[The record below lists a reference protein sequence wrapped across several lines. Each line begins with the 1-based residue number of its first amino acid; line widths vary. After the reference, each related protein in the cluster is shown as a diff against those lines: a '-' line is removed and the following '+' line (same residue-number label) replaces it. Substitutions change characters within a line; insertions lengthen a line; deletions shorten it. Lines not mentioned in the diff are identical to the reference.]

1 MSPKSKWKLM
11 FNIKVYTLK
20 VKCRILQR
28 LGTAIAYQW
37 ILYISSKLL
46 SPLMW
51 ARHQVTKFLWH
62 GLGHRAENTR
72 QHYRKMGRNLAGI
85 FDMDQE
91 LGILQKQL
99 LRLEIG
105 FIELLNI
112 LKNSCHF
119 KKK

>member
-1 MSPKSKWKLM
+1 
-11 FNIKVYTLK
+11 
-20 VKCRILQR
+20 
-28 LGTAIAYQW
+28 
-37 ILYISSKLL
+37 
-46 SPLMW
+46 
-51 ARHQVTKFLWH
+51 
-62 GLGHRAENTR
+62 
-72 QHYRKMGRNLAGI
+72 MGRNLAGI

-112 LKNSCHF
+112 LKNSCHL

>member
-1 MSPKSKWKLM
+1 
-11 FNIKVYTLK
+11 
-20 VKCRILQR
+20 
-28 LGTAIAYQW
+28 
-37 ILYISSKLL
+37 
-46 SPLMW
+46 MW
-51 ARHQVTKFLWH
+51 ARHQVTKFLWY
-62 GLGHRAENTR
+62 GLGDRAENTC

-119 KKK
+119 KKQKTKNVFYL